1 MILLFFHGF
10 VVLNYGEKNLLAELI
25 VVMCQVQNDGL
36 MMRNQARIGSLNE
49 LNKKLLKPRFFD
61 AS

>member
-1 MILLFFHGF
+1 MD
-10 VVLNYGEKNLLAELI
+10 LNYGEKNLLAELI

-36 MMRNQARIGSLNE
+36 MMIDLRNQARIGSLNE